1 MGKVA
6 HFFGLPLCQCCR
18 FILWGFYPIGAGLEH
33 CNCIGSSGRGY
44 QLANAVP
51 IKATGTPIPCH
62 WRIKF
67 QVTNENQS
75 KRLDFQS
82 LTSEGRW
89 SANPAVFQKLCGPIS
104 LATRIQLECQWSA
117 TQLPIDCQWNTNWFQ
132 WSANGVPIDYH
143 WSANGMPMECQLT
156 TTGVPL
162 QCQWTTNGKPIGP
175 TDIKTYW

>member
-1 MGKVA
+1 MIPYLIFDFFRERNIMMSTQKQEGGAFFYKLWKQKFNGMVNFNILSQGKVA

-75 KRLDFQS
+75 RRLDFQS
-82 LTSEGRW
+82 LPSEGRW

-104 LATRIQLECQWSA
+104 LATRIQLECQ
-117 TQLPIDCQWNTNWFQ
+117 
-132 WSANGVPIDYH
+132 
-143 WSANGMPMECQLT
+143 
-156 TTGVPL
+156 
-162 QCQWTTNGKPIGP
+162 
-175 TDIKTYW
+175 

>member
-1 MGKVA
+1 MDPFTLEDVNIVTTNSLFVKTKNVPGDQQCITRSQAPSYARRLQSETLPSDSLADKGKVD

-18 FILWGFYPIGAGLEH
+18 FVLWGFYPIGAGLEH
-33 CNCIGSSGRGY
+33 CPCIGSSGRGY

-82 LTSEGRW
+82 LPSEGRW

-104 LATRIQLECQWSA
+104 LATRIQLEC
-117 TQLPIDCQWNTNWFQ
+117 
-132 WSANGVPIDYH
+132 
-143 WSANGMPMECQLT
+143 
-156 TTGVPL
+156 
-162 QCQWTTNGKPIGP
+162 K
-175 TDIKTYW
+175 